1 MSEPPDRS
9 DPTPRSAAGGPPT
22 DPPPVSSPH
31 PSSPNRTK
39 LPASALRFFVRG
51 LAISLPAILTVVIVA
66 WLLRGVNDYVLQPA
80 TTAVRYAIGAAA
92 DRSEDVDTLRTS
104 AESRGWE
111 FATERRNDGRFALVT
126 KAGEQPKQYVILGRR
141 VVPLAD
147 YQSAIE
153 YALPGDEPKSARAL
167 YGRIAA
173 EKYFGSYL
181 GLNLVAIL
189 AILAALY
196 FLGRFVSARVGSWI
210 VNQIETNVL
219 GRLPVIRNVYGA
231 VKQVTDF
238 LFSESQV
245 EYRRVIALEYP
256 RRGIWSLGLV
266 TGESMLEI
274 AGRAGEPCLSVL
286 IPSSPMPVTG
296 YTINVLRSDVL
307 DLDLSVD
314 QAFQFCISCG
324 VLVPPQQ
331 RVTPELLEAMFLK
344 NGHQPTAIEST
355 ASGDPAAA
363 SSPADPTP
371 AESLS

>member
-1 MSEPPDRS
+1 MTS
-9 DPTPRSAAGGPPT
+9 PTPTPDPPADPPADSPAGSTEGSRGGLTQRGGP
-22 DPPPVSSPH
+22 
-31 PSSPNRTK
+31 
-39 LPASALRFFVRG
+39 LRFFLRG

-66 WLLRGVNDYVLQPA
+66 WLIRGVSDYILEPA
-80 TTAVRYAIGAAA
+80 TTAVRYVIGTALDASVDIDDLREQA
-92 DRSEDVDTLRTS
+92 DERNQR
-104 AESRGWE
+104 
-111 FATERRNDGRFALVT
+111 FATERVA
-126 KAGEQPKQYVILGRR
+126 GRR
-141 VVPLAD
+141 LATVGGRGGDTQTYVLLGNRAVPIED
-147 YQSAIE
+147 YDLAIE
-153 YALPGDEPKSARAL
+153 SAPTSEEPKSARSL
-167 YGRIAA
+167 YGRLAA
-173 EKYFGSYL
+173 QEYFGSYL
-181 GLNLVAIL
+181 SLNLVAVLI
-189 AILAALY
+189 ILAALY
-196 FLGRFVSARVGSWI
+196 FLGRFVSARVGRWI
-210 VNQIETNVL
+210 VHQIETNVL